1 MFIDKQNFVKCA
13 ISSVTIK
20 LCETD
25 KNNNLDMLRLPAL
38 LKPIRLWRLQSY
50 NILEQE
56 NLLIPKLRCPPWKTK
71 LRVSLQQNLIDLSVV
86 FRTKLTSS
94 SSMCPKVP

>member
-38 LKPIRLWRLQSY
+38 LKPIRL
-50 NILEQE
+50 
-56 NLLIPKLRCPPWKTK
+56 
-71 LRVSLQQNLIDLSVV
+71 
-86 FRTKLTSS
+86 
-94 SSMCPKVP
+94 